1 VATSDP
7 GRINVSPLLRY
18 LYSSKNIVGST
29 LALFGLLLF
38 FTGVITSFWW
48 PFVVIA
54 MYGIGALLA
63 PGPTRLEVGD
73 TSFDPDSI
81 RRALNKTIG
90 TANGKL
96 PQPMAAKVQH
106 ISDTITGILPHYA
119 DFPAGSPDL
128 FVVGRTA
135 TDYLPSALQA
145 YLNLP
150 RAYATLHR
158 MSNGKTADQVLSD
171 QLDLLSSKMD
181 EVADAVHKK
190 DSDALMA
197 NARFLEE
204 KFGPS
209 ALSLPQPQPG
219 SAA

>member
-1 VATSDP
+1 MAISDP
-7 GRINVSPLLRY
+7 GKIVASPVLSY
-18 LYSSKNIVGST
+18 LYSGKNIVGST

-38 FTGVITSFWW
+38 FTGVVTSFFW

-63 PGPTRLEVGD
+63 PGPPKVALAG

-81 RRALNKTIG
+81 RRSLQRTLSISS
-90 TANGKL
+90 GKL
-96 PQPMAAKVQH
+96 PPDLQARLQGIA
-106 ISDTITGILPHYA
+106 DTITGILPHFSE
-119 DFPAGSPDL
+119 FPPGSPDL

-150 RAYATLHR
+150 RAYATLHK
-158 MSNGKTADQVLSD
+158 MPNGKTADQVLGD
-171 QLDLLSSKMD
+171 QLALLSSKMD

-190 DSDALMA
+190 DSDALLA
-197 NARFLEE
+197 NGRFLEE
-204 KFGPS
+204 KFGASPL
-209 ALSLPQPQPG
+209 ALPQA
-219 SAA
+219 S

>member
-1 VATSDP
+1 MATSDP
-7 GRINVSPLLRY
+7 GRIDVSPALRY
-18 LYSSKNIVGST
+18 LYSGKNIIGS
-29 LALFGLLLF
+29 ALGLLGLALF
-38 FTGVITSFWW
+38 FTGVVTSVIW
-48 PFVVIA
+48 PFIVVA

-63 PGPTRLEVGD
+63 PGPPKLALGE

-81 RRALNKTIG
+81 RKSLQRQLSL
-90 TANGKL
+90 ANGKL
-96 PQPMAAKVQH
+96 TPALQQKLQGIA
-106 ISDTITGILPHYA
+106 DTIQGILPNYA
-119 DFPAGSPDL
+119 NFPAGSPDL

-150 RAYATLHR
+150 RAYATLHK
-158 MSNGKTADQVLSD
+158 MPNGQTADQVLGA

-190 DSDALMA
+190 DSDALLA
-197 NARFLEE
+197 NGRFLAE

-209 ALSLPQPQPG
+209 ALALPQ
-219 SAA
+219 SS

>member
-7 GRINVSPLLRY
+7 GRIDVSPVLRY
-18 LYSSKNIVGST
+18 LYSGKNIVGCT

-38 FTGVITSFWW
+38 FTGVVTSLFW
-48 PFVVIA
+48 PFIVIA

-63 PGPTRLEVGD
+63 PGPTKLELAG

-81 RRALNKTIG
+81 RRSLQQQLSK
-90 TANGKL
+90 ANGKL
-96 PQPMAAKVQH
+96 SPQLQQKLQGIA
-106 ISDTITGILPHYA
+106 DTIQGILPHYA

-150 RAYATLHR
+150 RAYATLHK
-158 MSNGKTADQVLSD
+158 MPNGKTADQVLSD
-171 QLDLLSSKMD
+171 QLDLLATKMD
-181 EVADAVHKK
+181 DVADAVHKK
-190 DSDALMA
+190 DSDALLA
-197 NARFLEE
+197 NGRFLEE
-204 KFGPS
+204 KFGSSPL
-209 ALSLPQPQPG
+209 ALPQAG
-219 SAA
+219 